1 MIHHIERRTASKQFR
16 NDGYTQRRIR
26 EHGKVPL
33 SLEMSLK
40 RDFEEEEAKEGGK
53 AIDQSDYVH
62 VGKPVIV
69 SHLHMQNPIGREG
82 GRLGIHGW
90 GVFFSFSSRNR
101 RKTTSKPA
109 QVVCVCVCVCVCACI
124 VPHCVCEKQKHKI

>member
-69 SHLHMQNPIGREG
+69 SHLHMQNPIEREG

-90 GVFFSFSSRNR
+90 GFFFPSRAEIEKKNNL
-101 RKTTSKPA
+101 KTSPGG
-109 QVVCVCVCVCVCACI
+109 VCVCIVHHCVCV
-124 VPHCVCEKQKHKI
+124 CVCEKQKHKKI